1 VRKKTRIQR
10 DWQVNSIGWTITR
23 RFNYAFSTNSQL
35 LQVIAGHVQS
45 IGCVLDAYRSRL
57 AVKSGKLIADT
68 AFRTANSFLC
78 FVASPAAT
86 ATIEQTNTPFPNV
99 TLATTA
105 TNRQAVDGKAVGTLT
120 ITGSGNTRNLTIPR
134 TTTSYQVSA
143 RRFAFVYRQSTG
155 AGNYIESTVSETT
168 DILAVRI

>member
-1 VRKKTRIQR
+1 MRNKTRSTR

-68 AFRTANSFLC
+68 AFRTRNSFLC

-86 ATIEQTNTPFPNV
+86 ATITSPGSAF
-99 TLATTA
+99 ATISTA
-105 TNRQAVDGKAVGTLT
+105 TNRQSVEGKTVGTLT
-120 ITGSGNTRNLTIPR
+120 ITGSGNARNLTIPR
-134 TTTSYQVSA
+134 TATSYQVSA
-143 RRFAFVYRQSTG
+143 RRFAFVYRQFSSTSG
-155 AGNYIESTVSETT
+155 DYIESSVSETT
-168 DILAVRI
+168 DMLVVRA